1 MNQSRNKLR
10 IISINIIDN
19 NMAYLLSRNYSMY
32 YYPLNIQII
41 YNKKRFIIEYWS
53 TDSSIRSAD
62 IIVIICS
69 WSKHD

>member
-41 YNKKRFIIEYWS
+41 YNKKKYKFHRNEKNELTFE
-53 TDSSIRSAD
+53 
-62 IIVIICS
+62 CLGE
-69 WSKHD
+69 